1 MSHKF
6 EALLESVQ
14 DSVFRNNQVTKE
26 QVTKAI
32 ELLMK
37 GKMAGLGEDGQL
49 SEKHAEALQCYIDR
63 LARMRWECTGS
74 REPLFGRS
82 KRIGDSSQADVL
94 PLSVLLLFLEELFP
108 RINSTMK
115 TALAEVNENEMSAES
130 RQIELANRY
139 VCLLKFIVKALCKCL
154 NFNG

>member
-49 SEKHAEALQCYIDR
+49 SEKHAEALQRYIDR